1 MTELVLVSDSAAK
14 RVAFLLNQE
23 GMPDGALRVA
33 VNGGGCS
40 GFQYG
45 FSLEKERN
53 DDDLV
58 IEKQGATVLVDTM
71 SQLYLAGSE
80 IDFIEDVIG
89 SSFQIR
95 NPNAKSECGCGTS
108 FSV

>member
-1 MTELVLVSDSAAK
+1 MSELVVVSDSAAK

-58 IEKQGATVLVDTM
+58 IEKQGATVLVDVM

-95 NPNAKSECGCGTS
+95 NPNTKSECGCGTS